1 MDAVNAPAEEKKKE
15 DAEEKKPEPIDE
27 QAQE

>member
-1 MDAVNAPAEEKKKE
+1 MDAVQGPAEEKKKE
-15 DAEEKKPEPIDE
+15 DAEEKKAEPIDE